1 MEDWKDPQTRAEEEG
16 RERSYQVTF
25 VGKIADGGFLFED
38 GQDTGEKPAE
48 EEDGRRGYDALAV
61 DGSADNRESSG
72 KAVHVDGVQAFP
84 PKALEHMADSRE
96 KLEADVVRRFPV
108 LYEVVMPFLD
118 RQAAITEREHPG
130 LTISD
135 DESLINWRGENYL
148 LQSRVLNAERER
160 DEFSLKL
167 EHEMELNRDNRN
179 ALDLERIAELQATV
193 DKLEAELSETKENA
207 ERQRLL
213 ISELEMLH
221 VGMKAQR
228 DALQQK
234 VDELELRERC
244 AQDYDYRQA
253 AEMWEQAF
261 EDKCAELIL
270 LQEKV
275 DELTA
280 QRDEAVRAY
289 DAHIEAHD
297 LWHEPEDITYTRNRF
312 SVLEQ
317 AKNER
322 IEKLTAERDEWKTK
336 CETREF
342 AYKQADAERKRY
354 SEQIDE
360 LFAERDELKA
370 ELRECDEQRLEY
382 RDQRDHLQAN
392 VDELSGRLEDHIAN
406 GDRLFNA
413 LIDTTAERDRLLE
426 QLNRVWLKD
435 ADGNPL
441 HIGESRYGEDGTG
454 WRVTGFRWGSSHPVQ
469 GVDKD
474 GRRRDLKP
482 EWLRSERPDSLG
494 SLLEDVRR
502 GALAYPRDRI
512 TGYLEDNHSIGEAV
526 LLDVRDRIEKLV
538 GGSE

>member
-1 MEDWKDPQTRAEEEG
+1 MENWKSPQERAEEEDAARSMPFCEQVDRWLHG
-16 RERSYQVTF
+16 DAPQECREC
-25 VGKIADGGFLFED
+25 ED
-38 GQDTGEKPAE
+38 GKYAE
-48 EEDGRRGYDALAV
+48 LSDGSDRRGCSTLAV
-61 DGSADNRESSG
+61 DGGADSRESSG
-72 KAVHVDGVQAFP
+72 KAVHVDGVQVFP
-84 PKALEHMADSRE
+84 PKSIENMDDTRE
-96 KLEADVVRRFPV
+96 KLEADVRKVFGYRI
-108 LYEVVMPFLD
+108 EMPTVIGWLD
-118 RQAAITEREHPG
+118 RQAAITERETTASYCNDKGWWDAAEECSRAVALCHEK
-130 LTISD
+130 
-135 DESLINWRGENYL
+135 DERIEELESERDKWV
-148 LQSRVLNAERER
+148 SNAEVG
-160 DEFSLKL
+160 F
-167 EHEMELNRDNRN
+167 
-179 ALDLERIAELQATV
+179 ERIKE
-193 DKLEAELSETKENA
+193 LEAE
-207 ERQRLL
+207 
-213 ISELEMLH
+213 
-221 VGMKAQR
+221 R

-261 EDKCAELIL
+261 EDKCAELHL
-270 LQEKV
+270 LAEERDDLLRITK
-275 DELTA
+275 ELEERNGELLEGRA
-280 QRDEAVRAY
+280 HWIDQAVSIYR
-289 DAHIEAHD
+289 
-297 LWHEPEDITYTRNRF
+297 RF
-312 SVLEQ
+312 YPHNEYAVPDDVSSMVL
-317 AKNER
+317 AKIAEL
-322 IEKLTAERDEWKTK
+322 EAERDEWKTK
-336 CETREF
+336 CDTYEV

-413 LIDTTAERDRLLE
+413 LIDTTADRDRLLE

-469 GVDKD
+469 GVDGE

-526 LLDVRDRIEKLV
+526 LLDVRDRIEKLA